1 LVKNFVWGRS
11 GYRLPEHCC
20 INTVLDEPTVRLDQT
35 TSLEIILDLNKQGM
49 TMLLTTHYMDEVEY
63 LCNRI
68 GIMDNGKL
76 ISLGTL
82 QQLRSTHGER
92 LSDDKWASAGN
103 ISFPQPG
110 TSERLPRPANRQNR
124 HDGTPLEDIFC
135 GTNRTPTRLI
145 TAKFL

>member
-1 LVKNFVWGRS
+1 VGRPQTRR
-11 GYRLPEHCC
+11 RLW
-20 INTVLDEPTVRLDQT
+20 
-35 TSLEIILDLNKQGM
+35 EIILDLNKQGM

-82 QQLRSTHGER
+82 QQLRSTHGEGLVMKQVGER
-92 LSDDKWASAGN
+92 WA
-103 ISFPQPG
+103 SFPQPG

-124 HDGTPLEDIFC
+124 HDGTPLQLRRYFC

-145 TAKFL
+145 TAIP

>member
-1 LVKNFVWGRS
+1 
-11 GYRLPEHCC
+11 
-20 INTVLDEPTVRLDQT
+20 
-35 TSLEIILDLNKQGM
+35 M

-82 QQLRSTHGER
+82 QQLRSTHGEGLVMKR
-92 LSDDKWASAGN
+92 ASAGN

-124 HDGTPLEDIFC
+124 HDGTP
-135 GTNRTPTRLI
+135 PT
-145 TAKFL
+145 

>member
-1 LVKNFVWGRS
+1 
-11 GYRLPEHCC
+11 
-20 INTVLDEPTVRLDQT
+20 
-35 TSLEIILDLNKQGM
+35 
-49 TMLLTTHYMDEVEY
+49 MLLTTHYMDEVEY

-82 QQLRSTHGER
+82 QQLRSTHGEGLVMKQVGER
-92 LSDDKWASAGN
+92 WD

-124 HDGTPLEDIFC
+124 HDGTPSNLEDILW
-135 GTNRTPTRLI
+135 N
-145 TAKFL
+145 